1 MKPNMP
7 TGETMSE
14 GSAFSAGGGLPPEL
28 SGAPAAVAVTTTQ
41 VLPVSALA
49 MPDEAEQMEPP
60 KVGDVVNFQVEGKV
74 TAVDGNNATVTLAS
88 VNGQAIGEAED
99 DKAESGNEAESL
111 EGLQKQAGEMGSLI

>member
-1 MKPNMP
+1 MEPNMP
-7 TGETMSE
+7 TGETMSD
-14 GSAFSAGGGLPPEL
+14 GGDFPPEL
-28 SGAPAAVAVTTTQ
+28 SGAPAAVAVTKTQ

-60 KVGDVVNFQVEGKV
+60 KVGDAVNFQVDGKV
-74 TAVDGNNATVTLAS
+74 TAVDGNNATVTIAS